1 LIKFVDNQKET
12 DQAIRNAINSNQ
24 MKDAV
29 RLAHTLK
36 GVSGNIG
43 ADELYKAAQKL
54 EALLIDKDLD
64 KTEKALDE
72 VSEVLNKIVVELRS
86 VLAVETYTDDKKEID
101 PESIVPLLSDLKGFL
116 EEFNSEAET
125 VLDEVLAKVKGSKME
140 PELLD
145 LQRTINSYDF
155 EGALKQLAVVCD
167 RFHISI

>member
-1 LIKFVDNQKET
+1 
-12 DQAIRNAINSNQ
+12 
-24 MKDAV
+24 
-29 RLAHTLK
+29 
-36 GVSGNIG
+36 
-43 ADELYKAAQKL
+43 
-54 EALLIDKDLD
+54 
-64 KTEKALDE
+64 
-72 VSEVLNKIVVELRS
+72 
-86 VLAVETYTDDKKEID
+86 
-101 PESIVPLLSDLKGFL
+101 L